1 MKKLAVFAFAVA
13 ALGAVPL
20 ARAEVAVGQPA
31 PNFTLTDTNGKT
43 HSLATLKG
51 KTVVLEWNNPDCPFV
66 VKHYATN
73 NMQGLQKAA
82 TAKGVVW
89 LTINSG
95 APGKEGVY
103 PAAELNKMTQAK
115 GAAPTAYLLDGDG
128 KVGKLFGAKNTPQMF
143 VIKPDGTI
151 SYMGAIDSIRS
162 TNKDDVPKATN
173 YVKAA
178 LDATM
183 AGRPVATPVTQPYGC
198 SVKY

>member
-1 MKKLAVFAFAVA
+1 MKKLAVFALA
-13 ALGAVPL
+13 AACLGAAPL
-20 ARAEVAVGQPA
+20 TRAEVAVGQPA

-43 HSLATLKG
+43 HSLASFKG
-51 KTVVLEWNNPDCPFV
+51 KTVVLEWTNPDCPFV
-66 VKHYATN
+66 VKHYASN

-82 TAKGVVW
+82 TAKGVIW

-103 PAAELNKMTQAK
+103 PVAELNKMTQAK

-128 KVGKLFGAKNTPQMF
+128 KVGKLYNAKNTPQMF
-143 VIKPDGTI
+143 VIRPDGAVA
-151 SYMGAIDSIRS
+151 YMGAIDSIRS
-162 TNKDDVPKATN
+162 ANKDDIPKAAN

-178 LDATM
+178 LDSTM
-183 AGRPVATPVTQPYGC
+183 AGQPVATPVTQPYGC

>member
-13 ALGAVPL
+13 SLGAVPL

-103 PAAELNKMTQAK
+103 PAAELNK
-115 GAAPTAYLLDGDG
+115 
-128 KVGKLFGAKNTPQMF
+128 
-143 VIKPDGTI
+143 
-151 SYMGAIDSIRS
+151 RS
-162 TNKDDVPKATN
+162 TEGK
-173 YVKAA
+173 
-178 LDATM
+178 
-183 AGRPVATPVTQPYGC
+183 
-198 SVKY
+198 